1 MESRMAELME
11 AIQESEGQA
20 ERRVLTLLGGR
31 YISEKALVIDG
42 KIVWESR
49 KNGYFHGYTDEIKN
63 ITESGITYIGNE
75 KVFCDTLGQ
84 EKQIVI
90 CGAGHVSIPVI
101 KMAVMM
107 DCEVIVLED
116 RPMYADHARLAGA
129 SQVICEPFEE
139 ALDKIQ
145 GSADTYFV
153 ILTRGHRYDQICLEK
168 IAAKEHAYIGMIGS
182 RRRTALVKQ
191 SLAEKGV
198 DQEVLDAVYTPIGL
212 DIGAQTPAEIGVAII
227 AEIIE
232 VKNRKKRTYGYS
244 KEIMRALTAQEPYPE
259 KKIMATII
267 TRHGS
272 APQGLGTK
280 MLIYRDG
287 RCVGTI
293 GGGCMEARVI
303 QIARQIFKWAAEG
316 ITVTNIAQRLNI
328 ASVPTPS
335 VYLANIRGKYKTRS
349 SWSYDSVRNI
359 LYNRIYTG
367 DTVPFK
373 SHVVRVG
380 SKRVKQVPPE
390 LQQVIPNTHEAIISH
405 EQYDR
410 ALAVIKSVKKS
421 RSAGSDN
428 PFTSLLICG
437 CCGNR
442 LSKGREKNKTWLC
455 SMHRYNPKADCKS
468 VRIDNGRLEQI
479 VLRAIKTQCALLDA
493 KVRSIEKES
502 YSAKA
507 AEQSVVIQ

>member
-1 MESRMAELME
+1 MESRMTELME

-116 RPMYADHARLAGA
+116 RPMYANHARLAGA

-182 RRRTALVKQ
+182 KNKVAEVYYMLREDGFKQ
-191 SLAEKGV
+191 E
-198 DQEVLDAVYTPIGL
+198 ELDRVYSPIG
-212 DIGAQTPAEIGVAII
+212 
-227 AEIIE
+227 
-232 VKNRKKRTYGYS
+232 
-244 KEIMRALTAQEPYPE
+244 
-259 KKIMATII
+259 
-267 TRHGS
+267 
-272 APQGLGTK
+272 
-280 MLIYRDG
+280 
-287 RCVGTI
+287 
-293 GGGCMEARVI
+293 
-303 QIARQIFKWAAEG
+303 
-316 ITVTNIAQRLNI
+316 TNIFAETPEEI
-328 ASVPTPS
+328 AIS
-335 VYLANIRGKYKTRS
+335 I
-349 SWSYDSVRNI
+349 
-359 LYNRIYTG
+359 
-367 DTVPFK
+367 
-373 SHVVRVG
+373 VG
-380 SKRVKQVPPE
+380 E
-390 LQQVIPNTHEAIISH
+390 MI
-405 EQYDR
+405 
-410 ALAVIKSVKKS
+410 
-421 RSAGSDN
+421 
-428 PFTSLLICG
+428 
-437 CCGNR
+437 
-442 LSKGREKNKTWLC
+442 
-455 SMHRYNPKADCKS
+455 
-468 VRIDNGRLEQI
+468 
-479 VLRAIKTQCALLDA
+479 
-493 KVRSIEKES
+493 KVRAGHGER
-502 YSAKA
+502 
-507 AEQSVVIQ
+507 

>member
-1 MESRMAELME
+1 MGSMMTELIE

-116 RPMYADHARLAGA
+116 RPMYADHARMAGA

-153 ILTRGHRYDQICLEK
+153 ILTRGHRYDQIC
-168 IAAKEHAYIGMIGS
+168 
-182 RRRTALVKQ
+182 
-191 SLAEKGV
+191 
-198 DQEVLDAVYTPIGL
+198 L

-303 QIARQIFKWAAEG
+303 QIARLMAAGEG
-316 ITVTNIAQRLNI
+316 EQARICHVDMTGNEAEEEGMVCG
-328 ASVPTPS
+328 
-335 VYLANIRGKYKTRS
+335 GKV
-349 SWSYDSVRNI
+349 DV
-359 LYNRIYTG
+359 
-367 DTVPFK
+367 F
-373 SHVVRVG
+373 
-380 SKRVKQVPPE
+380 
-390 LQQVIPNTHEAIISH
+390 
-405 EQYDR
+405 
-410 ALAVIKSVKKS
+410 
-421 RSAGSDN
+421 
-428 PFTSLLICG
+428 
-437 CCGNR
+437 
-442 LSKGREKNKTWLC
+442 
-455 SMHRYNPKADCKS
+455 
-468 VRIDNGRLEQI
+468 LEI
-479 VLRAIKTQCALLDA
+479 V
-493 KVRSIEKES
+493 
-502 YSAKA
+502 
-507 AEQSVVIQ
+507 

>member
-1 MESRMAELME
+1 MESRMTELME

-31 YISEKALVIDG
+31 CISEKALVIDG

-212 DIGAQTPAEIGVAII
+212 DIGA
-227 AEIIE
+227 
-232 VKNRKKRTYGYS
+232 
-244 KEIMRALTAQEPYPE
+244 
-259 KKIMATII
+259 
-267 TRHGS
+267 
-272 APQGLGTK
+272 
-280 MLIYRDG
+280 
-287 RCVGTI
+287 
-293 GGGCMEARVI
+293 
-303 QIARQIFKWAAEG
+303 
-316 ITVTNIAQRLNI
+316 
-328 ASVPTPS
+328 
-335 VYLANIRGKYKTRS
+335 
-349 SWSYDSVRNI
+349 
-359 LYNRIYTG
+359 
-367 DTVPFK
+367 
-373 SHVVRVG
+373 
-380 SKRVKQVPPE
+380 
-390 LQQVIPNTHEAIISH
+390 
-405 EQYDR
+405 
-410 ALAVIKSVKKS
+410 
-421 RSAGSDN
+421 
-428 PFTSLLICG
+428 
-437 CCGNR
+437 
-442 LSKGREKNKTWLC
+442 
-455 SMHRYNPKADCKS
+455 
-468 VRIDNGRLEQI
+468 
-479 VLRAIKTQCALLDA
+479 
-493 KVRSIEKES
+493 
-502 YSAKA
+502 
-507 AEQSVVIQ
+507 

>member
-1 MESRMAELME
+1 MESRMMELME

-31 YISEKALVIDG
+31 CISEKALVIDG

-145 GSADTYFV
+145 
-153 ILTRGHRYDQICLEK
+153 
-168 IAAKEHAYIGMIGS
+168 
-182 RRRTALVKQ
+182 
-191 SLAEKGV
+191 

-303 QIARQIFKWAAEG
+303 QIARLMAAGEG
-316 ITVTNIAQRLNI
+316 EQA
-328 ASVPTPS
+328 
-335 VYLANIRGKYKTRS
+335 
-349 SWSYDSVRNI
+349 
-359 LYNRIYTG
+359 RICHVDMTG
-367 DTVPFK
+367 
-373 SHVVRVG
+373 
-380 SKRVKQVPPE
+380 
-390 LQQVIPNTHEAIISH
+390 NEA
-405 EQYDR
+405 EEEGM
-410 ALAVIKSVKKS
+410 V
-421 RSAGSDN
+421 
-428 PFTSLLICG
+428 CG
-437 CCGNR
+437 G
-442 LSKGREKNKTWLC
+442 EV
-455 SMHRYNPKADCKS
+455 D
-468 VRIDNGRLEQI
+468 VFLEI
-479 VLRAIKTQCALLDA
+479 V
-493 KVRSIEKES
+493 
-502 YSAKA
+502 
-507 AEQSVVIQ
+507 

>member
-1 MESRMAELME
+1 MESRMMELME

-116 RPMYADHARLAGA
+116 RPMYADHARMAGA

-232 VKNRKKRTYGYS
+232 EETDLWIFQRNYACADCSGTVSGKEDNGNDHYQTWFRTTGAGNQNADIQRWPLRWDDRRRMYGSKSHPDCQTYGS
-244 KEIMRALTAQEPYPE
+244 RRGRTGKDLPC
-259 KKIMATII
+259 
-267 TRHGS
+267 RH
-272 APQGLGTK
+272 
-280 MLIYRDG
+280 
-287 RCVGTI
+287 
-293 GGGCMEARVI
+293 
-303 QIARQIFKWAAEG
+303 
-316 ITVTNIAQRLNI
+316 
-328 ASVPTPS
+328 
-335 VYLANIRGKYKTRS
+335 
-349 SWSYDSVRNI
+349 
-359 LYNRIYTG
+359 
-367 DTVPFK
+367 
-373 SHVVRVG
+373 
-380 SKRVKQVPPE
+380 
-390 LQQVIPNTHEAIISH
+390 
-405 EQYDR
+405 DR
-410 ALAVIKSVKKS
+410 K
-421 RSAGSDN
+421 
-428 PFTSLLICG
+428 
-437 CCGNR
+437 
-442 LSKGREKNKTWLC
+442 
-455 SMHRYNPKADCKS
+455 
-468 VRIDNGRLEQI
+468 
-479 VLRAIKTQCALLDA
+479 
-493 KVRSIEKES
+493 
-502 YSAKA
+502 
-507 AEQSVVIQ
+507 

>member
-1 MESRMAELME
+1 MESRMMELME

-116 RPMYADHARLAGA
+116 RPMYADHARMAGA

-182 RRRTALVKQ
+182 RRRTTLVKKLLEEQ
-191 SLAEKGV
+191 GTDKA
-198 DQEVLDAVYTPIGL
+198 VLDAVYTPIGL
-212 DIGAQTPAEIGVAII
+212 DIGAETPEEIGVAIM

-232 VKNRKKRTYGYS
+232 VKNKKKRTFGYS
-244 KEIMRALTAQEPYPE
+244 KEMVRAIMDTEKYPGR
-259 KKIMATII
+259 KVMTTII
-267 TRHGS
+267 TRKGS
-272 APQGLGTK
+272 APQEIGVK
-280 MLIYRDG
+280 MLVLADG
-287 RCVGTI
+287 NCIGTI
-293 GGGCMEARVI
+293 GGGCMESAV
-303 QIARQIFKWAAEG
+303 
-316 ITVTNIAQRLNI
+316 
-328 ASVPTPS
+328 
-335 VYLANIRGKYKTRS
+335 
-349 SWSYDSVRNI
+349 
-359 LYNRIYTG
+359 
-367 DTVPFK
+367 
-373 SHVVRVG
+373 
-380 SKRVKQVPPE
+380 
-390 LQQVIPNTHEAIISH
+390 LQ
-405 EQYDR
+405 
-410 ALAVIKSVKKS
+410 K
-421 RSAGSDN
+421 
-428 PFTSLLICG
+428 
-437 CCGNR
+437 
-442 LSKGREKNKTWLC
+442 
-455 SMHRYNPKADCKS
+455 
-468 VRIDNGRLEQI
+468 
-479 VLRAIKTQCALLDA
+479 ALLLLRSDDTQARICQADLTGNDA
-493 KVRSIEKES
+493 EDEGMVCGGMVDVLLE
-502 YSAKA
+502 
-507 AEQSVVIQ
+507 VID